1 MQAEDNAGIGVA
13 AGKPGDKTPPGAI
26 NVEPQKAPAADMVF
40 DPLGVNKQ
48 GQRADVQVEQAQP
61 NTDGGNATEMLFT
74 APLEVPKT
82 GPGSTQVSATSE
94 KQPETTE
101 PIAPIA
107 RAYQG
112 LGLHLTLF
120 AAGSDGNGYDGVV
133 IERAP
138 TKPGK
143 AAPVP
148 PKPPAP
154 KPAAPATAAPAP
166 APKPAPAT
174 PAPTAAP
181 APAPAK

>member
-1 MQAEDNAGIGVA
+1 
-13 AGKPGDKTPPGAI
+13 
-26 NVEPQKAPAADMVF
+26 
-40 DPLGVNKQ
+40 
-48 GQRADVQVEQAQP
+48 
-61 NTDGGNATEMLFT
+61 MLFT